1 MGGVINI
8 ITQQPQKTFEI
19 AAHARMGSNS
29 EQLYRY
35 SIGARRPWGFANL
48 TTSFKAMDPYLLE
61 DTEPQT
67 LLFEH
72 GGVVENPLSE
82 TFIAGYKDYN
92 ITPRVGFDLSDKWN
106 IEAKGG
112 FYFKERNPGGLEGT
126 KLRDFYYN
134 YSGGIKADYQISDAQ
149 HLNFSGNFDRYD
161 KYKCYKLLNEK
172 EKNYENSQ
180 QRFNGLYSA
189 SFSQGHAVVAGAEFF
204 ADNLMTFMFVS
215 DGSNASRHA
224 QTYAVYS
231 QQEWR
236 LAETFTLVTGLR
248 YDYHSQFKGHLTPR
262 LSAMYKPFRRISI
275 RGGYAG
281 GFRSPTLKELY
292 TDWFHPNGG
301 GFQIIGNKDM
311 KAEKSDNFNLSTEI
325 SLGKTV
331 ITGVAQYSLIDDM
344 VSTVWLNSDTVLY
357 ANIGDAKVL
366 STELSV
372 SSQINNDL
380 SLRGSY
386 AFVKDNLGKKSLVR
400 PHSATARIDYTVP
413 IFKAYRPIISF
424 SGKYLSAMDIYG
436 TGENTDIDIETGV
449 EQEVPED
456 YKVHYEG
463 YAIFRLTLSQALPFK
478 LTLNAG
484 INNLFDYQAKFT
496 SFYSSIS
503 PGRTY
508 YIGLKWKL

>member
-1 MGGVINI
+1 M
-8 ITQQPQKTFEI
+8 
-19 AAHARMGSNS
+19 
-29 EQLYRY
+29 
-35 SIGARRPWGFANL
+35 
-48 TTSFKAMDPYLLE
+48 
-61 DTEPQT
+61 
-67 LLFEH
+67 
-72 GGVVENPLSE
+72 
-82 TFIAGYKDYN
+82 
-92 ITPRVGFDLSDKWN
+92 
-106 IEAKGG
+106 
-112 FYFKERNPGGLEGT
+112 
-126 KLRDFYYN
+126 
-134 YSGGIKADYQISDAQ
+134 
-149 HLNFSGNFDRYD
+149 
-161 KYKCYKLLNEK
+161 EK
-172 EKNYENSQ
+172 K
-180 QRFNGLYSA
+180 
-189 SFSQGHAVVAGAEFF
+189 
-204 ADNLMTFMFVS
+204 
-215 DGSNASRHA
+215 
-224 QTYAVYS
+224 
-231 QQEWR
+231 
-236 LAETFTLVTGLR
+236 
-248 YDYHSQFKGHLTPR
+248 
-262 LSAMYKPFRRISI
+262 
-275 RGGYAG
+275 
-281 GFRSPTLKELY
+281 PTLKELY

-372 SSQINNDL
+372 SSQINKDL

-436 TGENTDIDIETGV
+436 TGESTDIDIETGV